1 MVKLKAK
8 GLVANLDDGN
18 EKDQEKCLHASLAPI
33 NSSVLGGTWLFVS
46 LIMKALLQQKD
57 TD

>member
-8 GLVANLDDGN
+8 GLVANLDDGI

-33 NSSVLGGTWLFVS
+33 NSSVLGGMWLFVS
-46 LIMKALLQQKD
+46 LIMKALL
-57 TD
+57 

>member
-8 GLVANLDDGN
+8 GLVANLDDGI
-18 EKDQEKCLHASLAPI
+18 EKDHASLAPI
-33 NSSVLGGTWLFVS
+33 NCFVLGGTWLFVS